1 MISEAEAQYTMTE
14 TSNSSADKNTQE
26 AREEGQFH
34 SYQTHH
40 IPWYV
45 RVMWIAF
52 WVGAVWYTIKYAI
65 PMAKNYF

>member
-1 MISEAEAQYTMTE
+1 MSEPSK
-14 TSNSSADKNTQE
+14 TSPQ
-26 AREEGQFH
+26 EEGTFH
-34 SYQTHH
+34 TYQTHH

-52 WVGAVWYTIKYAI
+52 WVGAIWYVVKYAI

>member
-1 MISEAEAQYTMTE
+1 MTE
-14 TSNSSADKNTQE
+14 TGKSTTDKSTQE

-52 WVGAVWYTIKYAI
+52 WVGAVWYVIKYAI